1 MTDAM
6 SETSDTSGSAN
17 QPTRVSIACVP
28 CRDRHMR
35 CDAVMPV
42 CSRCVAENKECTY
55 LKSRRGGRRRLLR
68 QPPTCEVESSTSI
81 HHQPQLPAE
90 LSWQASREPWDL
102 PRTENGMGNADSF
115 IGTPIGSDDNS
126 GPDQL
131 LQSYYSFFHAA
142 HPCVLPYSFLKKR
155 LVMEPE
161 TLQLLVLVMQY
172 IGTIFAVGPRS
183 SNSPV
188 TRVADFLAC
197 FHRRQSSF
205 TGFDVQAVLLFSV
218 SVYWCDEITQGLKF
232 LDEAIRMALELGM
245 NQKSFSAQYGQKDP
259 VLEESWRRTWWMIY
273 IADAHIAGTTHTY
286 PLRTIHIPVTVD
298 MPCEEYNYESGV
310 RPIWSRPCLRLTN
323 QVNLSLANPPT
334 EISPRIRHA
343 RIYT

>member
-1 MTDAM
+1 
-6 SETSDTSGSAN
+6 
-17 QPTRVSIACVP
+17 
-28 CRDRHMR
+28 
-35 CDAVMPV
+35 
-42 CSRCVAENKECTY
+42 
-55 LKSRRGGRRRLLR
+55 
-68 QPPTCEVESSTSI
+68 
-81 HHQPQLPAE
+81 
-90 LSWQASREPWDL
+90 
-102 PRTENGMGNADSF
+102 
-115 IGTPIGSDDNS
+115 
-126 GPDQL
+126 
-131 LQSYYSFFHAA
+131 
-142 HPCVLPYSFLKKR
+142 VLPYGFLKKR
-155 LVMEPE
+155 LITEPE
-161 TLQLLVLVMQY
+161 TLQLLVLVMQC
-172 IGTIFAVGPRS
+172 IGAIFAVGPLS

-188 TRVADFLAC
+188 TRVEDFLAC
-197 FHRRQSSF
+197 FRRRQSSF
-205 TGFDVQAVLLFSV
+205 TGFDVQAVLLFSI

-273 IADAHIAGTTHTY
+273 IADAHIAGSTHTY

-310 RPIWSRPCLRLTN
+310 STIWSRPSLQLTN